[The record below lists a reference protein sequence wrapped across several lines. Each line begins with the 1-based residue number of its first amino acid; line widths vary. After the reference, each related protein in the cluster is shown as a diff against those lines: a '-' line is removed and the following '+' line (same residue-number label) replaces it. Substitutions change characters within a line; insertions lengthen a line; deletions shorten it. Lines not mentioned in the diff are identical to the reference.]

1 VKIKSK
7 FTATGNLNMTLT
19 IPPEIVDQLTGCN
32 DIQLQ
37 VFRNYVMMQLQEE
50 LNNILC
56 IQDKAEL

>member
-1 VKIKSK
+1 
-7 FTATGNLNMTLT
+7 MTLT